1 MPANKPNVAAR
12 AQLTHAV
19 VEAVNRTAEDLR
31 RGQRVDTR
39 LLSDQDSVVDRNR
52 AATADAVSLA
62 SVEELVSELDGLRT
76 AMQTRAVI
84 EQAKG
89 MLMLRHRC
97 DQDAAFF
104 ILVRASQQMQIKLR
118 DVAQHVVEWG
128 SGYSAN

>member
-1 MPANKPNVAAR
+1 MS
-12 AQLTHAV
+12 LHAKGIFQ
-19 VEAVNRTAEDLR
+19 VNL
-31 RGQRVDTR
+31 QP
-39 LLSDQDSVVDRNR
+39 LPLSDQDSVVDRPSEATDEAGGR
-52 AATADAVSLA
+52 ASLD
-62 SVEELVSELDGLRT
+62 ELMSELDGLRT